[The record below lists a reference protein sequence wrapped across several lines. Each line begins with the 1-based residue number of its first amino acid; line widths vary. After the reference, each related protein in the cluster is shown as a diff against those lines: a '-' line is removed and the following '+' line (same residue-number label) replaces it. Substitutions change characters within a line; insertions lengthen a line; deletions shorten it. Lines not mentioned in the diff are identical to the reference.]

1 MRALRIASL
10 IAVPLL
16 LAALAIGFFLF
27 ERQGGFAPYRVPKD
41 SGRVVANDA
50 QTLQRGE
57 YLARIGDC
65 AACHTASGGAPW
77 AGGRGF
83 ATGYGMIYSSNL
95 SSDRE
100 HGIGAWSV
108 DEFAHA
114 MRHGVS
120 RRGPLYPVFPY
131 EHFATLDEADIDAL
145 YAYLR
150 SLPASANV
158 PPANRLDF
166 PASSRSALVLWRMLH
181 YRPQAQS
188 PAAAREDRG
197 RYLVDGLGHC
207 AMCHSTREANGALA
221 VDGYLAG
228 GRIPGSG
235 WYAPPLDAKQLQ
247 RYSVEQLAGYL
258 RAGASDHGAAYGPM
272 AEVTYRSLQFLNEED
287 AVAMAR
293 YLKNVPRRP
302 ARKTEFTL
310 LPDPPRQQVVAGNGA
325 EIYRQACADC
335 HGKDGEG
342 KVGQYPALRDAVA
355 ATAPD
360 PINAVRMVLYG
371 GFAAA
376 TAHNPQPYS
385 MPPFVQQL
393 NPGEIAAVTNYVRE
407 TFGGQRSQLT
417 AADVEAMH
425 GIVLD

>member
-1 MRALRIASL
+1 MKALRIAGL
-10 IAVPLL
+10 IAVPFA
-16 LAALAIGFFLF
+16 LAALAVGFFLF
-27 ERQGGFAPYRVPKD
+27 EQQGGFAPYRIPRD
-41 SGRVVANDA
+41 SGRTVANDA
-50 QTLQRGE
+50 QTLERGE

-65 AACHTASGGAPW
+65 MACHTAQDGAAF

-95 SSDRE
+95 TPDRE
-100 HGIGAWSV
+100 HGIGAWSI

-131 EHFATLDEADIDAL
+131 EHFATLADADIDAI

-150 SLPASANV
+150 SLPANANA
-158 PPANRLDF
+158 PAANRLDF
-166 PASSRSALVLWRMLH
+166 PVNQRGALVLWRMLH

-188 PAAAREDRG
+188 PAATRGDRG

-221 VDGYLAG
+221 SDGYLAG

-247 RYSVEQLAGYL
+247 RYSVEQLAAYL
-258 RAGASDHGAAYGPM
+258 RSGAGDAGAAYGPM
-272 AEVTYRSLQFLNEED
+272 AEVVYRSLQALND
-287 AVAMAR
+287 ADAIAMAR
-293 YLKNVPRRP
+293 YLKRVPAHPKRN
-302 ARKTEFTL
+302 TEFTL
-310 LPDPPRQQVVAGNGA
+310 LPEPPRQTMMGNGA
-325 EIYRQACADC
+325 EIYQHACADC

-342 KVGQYPALRDAVA
+342 KSAQYPALRDAVA
-355 ATAPD
+355 TVAPD
-360 PINAVRMVLYG
+360 PINAVRIVLYG
-371 GFAAA
+371 GFPAS
-376 TAHNPQPYS
+376 TAHNPLPYS
-385 MPPFVQQL
+385 MPPFVQQMSSAD
-393 NPGEIAAVTNYVRE
+393 IAAVINFVRE
-407 TFGGQRSQLT
+407 TFGGQPSQLT
-417 AADVEAMH
+417 SADVEALH

>member
-1 MRALRIASL
+1 MKAWRIAGL
-10 IAVPLL
+10 AAVPFV

-27 ERQGGFAPYRVPKD
+27 ERQGGLAPYRIPHA

-50 QTLQRGE
+50 QTLARGE

-65 AACHTASGGAPW
+65 AACHTAPGGAPF

-95 SSDRE
+95 TSDRE
-100 HGIGAWSV
+100 HGIGAWSI

-131 EHFATLDEADIDAL
+131 EHFATLADADIEAIF
-145 YAYLR
+145 AWLR

-158 PPANRLDF
+158 PPANHLDF
-166 PASSRSALVLWRMLH
+166 PAGWRPALVLWRMLH
-181 YRPQAQS
+181 YRPVPSA
-188 PAAAREDRG
+188 PANEDRG

-221 VDGYLAG
+221 ADGYLAG
-228 GRIPGSG
+228 GRIPVSG
-235 WYAPPLDAKQLQ
+235 WYAPPLDAKRLQ
-247 RYSVEQLAGYL
+247 RYSIEQLADYL
-258 RAGASDHGAAYGPM
+258 RSGAGDYGAAYGPM
-272 AEVTYRSLQFLNEED
+272 AEVVYRSLQFLDEED

-293 YLKNVPRRP
+293 YLKSVPARP
-302 ARKTEFTL
+302 ARKAAFTL
-310 LPDPPRQQVVAGNGA
+310 LPEPPREPVAGNGA
-325 EIYRQACADC
+325 EIYWRHCGDC
-335 HGKDGEG
+335 HVDDGEG
-342 KVGQYPALRDAVA
+342 KSGQFPALRDAVA
-355 ATAPD
+355 ASAPD
-360 PINAVRMVLYG
+360 PIDAVRMVLYG

-376 TAHNPQPYS
+376 TARNPQPYS
-385 MPPFVQQL
+385 MPPFVQTL
-393 NPGEIAAVTNYVRE
+393 SAAEIAAVTHYVRE

>member
-1 MRALRIASL
+1 MKMLRIGCL
-10 IAVPLL
+10 IAIPFL
-16 LAALAIGFFLF
+16 LAAFAIGFFLF
-27 ERQGGFAPYRVPKD
+27 ERQGGLAPYRIPKD
-41 SGRVVANDA
+41 SGRVVAADA
-50 QTLQRGE
+50 DTLARGE

-65 AACHTASGGAPW
+65 MACHTAPGGAAY

-95 SSDRE
+95 TSDRT
-100 HGIGAWSV
+100 HGIGAWSI

-114 MRHGVS
+114 LRHGVS
-120 RRGPLYPVFPY
+120 RSGPLYPVFPY
-131 EHFATLDEADIDAL
+131 EHFATLSDADIDAL

-150 SLPASANV
+150 SLPANANV

-166 PASSRSALVLWRMLH
+166 PANRRGALVLWRMLH
-181 YRPQAQS
+181 YRPAP
-188 PAAAREDRG
+188 PAPAGADRG

-207 AMCHSTREANGALA
+207 AMCHSTRESNGALA
-221 VDGYLAG
+221 AGGYLAG

-258 RAGASDHGAAYGPM
+258 RSGASDHGAAYGPM
-272 AEVTYRSLQFLNEED
+272 AEVAYRSLQFLHED
-287 AVAMAR
+287 DALAMAR
-293 YLKNVPRRP
+293 YLKDVPAHPRRDG
-302 ARKTEFTL
+302 EFTL
-310 LPDPPRQQVVAGNGA
+310 LPEPPRQAVLGNGA
-325 EIYRQACADC
+325 DIYKHACADC
-335 HGKDGEG
+335 HGRDGEG
-342 KVGQYPALRDAVA
+342 KNGQYPALRDAVA

-371 GFAAA
+371 GFPA
-376 TAHNPQPYS
+376 TTTGNPLPHS

-393 NPGEIAAVTNYVRE
+393 SSAEIAAVTNYVRE
-407 TFGGQRSQLT
+407 TFGSQRSQLT

>member
-1 MRALRIASL
+1 
-10 IAVPLL
+10 
-16 LAALAIGFFLF
+16 
-27 ERQGGFAPYRVPKD
+27 
-41 SGRVVANDA
+41 
-50 QTLQRGE
+50 
-57 YLARIGDC
+57 
-65 AACHTASGGAPW
+65 
-77 AGGRGF
+77 
-83 ATGYGMIYSSNL
+83 
-95 SSDRE
+95 
-100 HGIGAWSV
+100 
-108 DEFAHA
+108 
-114 MRHGVS
+114 
-120 RRGPLYPVFPY
+120 
-131 EHFATLDEADIDAL
+131 
-145 YAYLR
+145 
-150 SLPASANV
+150 
-158 PPANRLDF
+158 
-166 PASSRSALVLWRMLH
+166 
-181 YRPQAQS
+181 
-188 PAAAREDRG
+188 
-197 RYLVDGLGHC
+197 
-207 AMCHSTREANGALA
+207 
-221 VDGYLAG
+221 
-228 GRIPGSG
+228 
-235 WYAPPLDAKQLQ
+235 
-247 RYSVEQLAGYL
+247 
-258 RAGASDHGAAYGPM
+258 
-272 AEVTYRSLQFLNEED
+272 
-287 AVAMAR
+287 MAR

-302 ARKTEFTL
+302 ARTEFTL

>member
-1 MRALRIASL
+1 MLRIASL
-10 IAVPLL
+10 IAVPFV

-27 ERQGGFAPYRVPKD
+27 ERQGGFAPYRVPQD

-65 AACHTASGGAPW
+65 AACHTAQGSAMY

-95 SSDRE
+95 TPDRE
-100 HGIGAWSV
+100 HGIGAWSA

-131 EHFATLDEADIDAL
+131 EHFATLADADIDAIF
-145 YAYLR
+145 AYLR
-150 SLPASANV
+150 SLPPSANV

-166 PASSRSALVLWRMLH
+166 PASRRSALVLWRMLH
-181 YRPQAQS
+181 YRPEAQA
-188 PAAAREDRG
+188 PAAGNPDRG

-207 AMCHSTREANGALA
+207 AMCHSEREDSGALA
-221 VDGYLAG
+221 DNGYLAG

-247 RYSVEQLAGYL
+247 RYSIEQLTDYL
-258 RAGASDHGAAYGPM
+258 RSGASDHGAAYGPM
-272 AEVTYRSLQFLNEED
+272 AEVVYRSLQALSDDD
-287 AVAMAR
+287 ALAMAR
-293 YLKNVPRRP
+293 YLKSVP
-302 ARKTEFTL
+302 ARPKRNREFTL
-310 LPDPPRQQVVAGNGA
+310 LPEGPVRIATPGNGA
-325 EIYRQACADC
+325 EIYQHQCADC

-342 KVGQYPALRDAVA
+342 KSGQYPALRDAVA

-371 GFAAA
+371 GFPAA
-376 TAHNPQPYS
+376 TTRNPLPHS

-393 NPGEIAAVTNYVRE
+393 SPGEIAAVTNHVRE

>member
-1 MRALRIASL
+1 VKALRIAA
-10 IAVPLL
+10 IVAVPFL

-27 ERQGGFAPYRVPKD
+27 EQQGGLAPYRIPKD
-41 SGRVVANDA
+41 SSRVVAADA
-50 QTLQRGE
+50 ETLKRGE

-65 AACHTASGGAPW
+65 QACHTAPSGTPF

-83 ATGYGMIYSSNL
+83 ASGYGMIYSSNL
-95 SSDRE
+95 TPDRE

-131 EHFATLDEADIDAL
+131 EHFATLADADIDAI
-145 YAYLR
+145 YIYLR

-166 PASSRSALVLWRMLH
+166 PASWRSALVLWRMLH
-181 YRPQAQS
+181 YRPEPA
-188 PAAAREDRG
+188 PAANDDRG

-207 AMCHSTREANGALA
+207 AMCHSTREPSGALA
-221 VDGYLAG
+221 TGGYLAG

-235 WYAPPLDAKQLQ
+235 WYAPPLDAKQLR

-258 RAGASDHGAAYGPM
+258 RSGASDAGAAYGPM
-272 AEVTYRSLQFLNEED
+272 AEVVYRSLQALSED
-287 AVAMAR
+287 DALAMAS
-293 YLKNVPRRP
+293 YLKKVPARPRRD
-302 ARKTEFTL
+302 TEFTL
-310 LPDPPRQQVVAGNGA
+310 LPEAPRQTVMGNGA
-325 EIYRQACADC
+325 DIYKHHCADC
-335 HGKDGEG
+335 HGNDGEG
-342 KVGQYPALRDAVA
+342 KNGQYPALRDAVA
-355 ATAPD
+355 TVAPD

-371 GFAAA
+371 GFPAAM
-376 TAHNPQPYS
+376 AHNPQPYS

-393 NPGEIAAVTNYVRE
+393 SPAEIAAVTNYVRE
-407 TFGGQRSQLT
+407 TFGGQRSYLT
-417 AADVEAMH
+417 PADVEAMH

>member
-1 MRALRIASL
+1 MKALRIAAI
-10 IAVPLL
+10 IAIPFV

-27 ERQGGFAPYRVPKD
+27 ERQGGFAPYRVPD
-41 SGRVVANDA
+41 DNGRSVASDTA
-50 QTLQRGE
+50 TLQRGE

-65 AACHTASGGAPW
+65 AACHTAPGGAAY

-83 ATGYGMIYSSNL
+83 ATGWGMIYSSNL
-95 SSDRE
+95 SSDAQ
-100 HGIGAWSV
+100 HGIGAWSRA
-108 DEFAHA
+108 EFAHA

-131 EHFATLDEADIDAL
+131 EHFATLADADIDAIF
-145 YAYLR
+145 AWLR
-150 SLPASANV
+150 RVPANANV
-158 PPANRLDF
+158 PPPNRLDF
-166 PASSRSALVLWRMLH
+166 PASRRSALVLWRMLY
-181 YRPQAQS
+181 YRPEAQA
-188 PAAAREDRG
+188 PAAASEDRG

-207 AMCHSTREANGALA
+207 AMCHSTREAGGALA

-247 RYSVEQLAGYL
+247 RYSVEQLATYL
-258 RAGASDHGAAYGPM
+258 RSGASDHGAAYGPM
-272 AEVTYRSLQFLNEED
+272 AEVVYRSLQALTGDD
-287 AVAMAR
+287 ALAMAR
-293 YLKNVPRRP
+293 YLKSVPARPRRDAP
-302 ARKTEFTL
+302 FTL
-310 LPDPPRQQVVAGNGA
+310 LPEPAQRSIAASGA
-325 EIYRQACADC
+325 EVYKRNCADC

-342 KVGQYPALRDAVA
+342 KSGEYPALRDAVA
-355 ATAPD
+355 TTAPD

-371 GFAAA
+371 GFPAA
-376 TAHNPQPYS
+376 TAGNPLPHS

-393 NPGEIAAVTNYVRE
+393 GPAEIAAVTNYVRE
-407 TFGGQRSQLT
+407 NFGGQRSYLT

>member
-1 MRALRIASL
+1 MKTLRIVGV
-10 IAVPLL
+10 IAIPFV

-27 ERQGGFAPYRVPKD
+27 ERQGGFAPYRIPQD
-41 SGRVVANDA
+41 SGRVVASDA
-50 QTLQRGE
+50 DTLKRGE

-65 AACHTASGGAPW
+65 AACHTAPGGAPF

-95 SSDRE
+95 TPDRE
-100 HGIGAWSV
+100 HGIGAWSI

-131 EHFATLDEADIDAL
+131 EHFATLTEADIDAI

-150 SLPASANV
+150 SQPANANV

-181 YRPQAQS
+181 YRPAPQA
-188 PAAAREDRG
+188 PTNEDRG

-207 AMCHSTREANGALA
+207 AMCHSEREPSGALA
-221 VDGYLAG
+221 AGGYLAG

-247 RYSVEQLAGYL
+247 RYSIDQLADYL
-258 RAGASDHGAAYGPM
+258 RSGSSDHGAAYGPM
-272 AEVTYRSLQFLNEED
+272 AEIVYRSLQSLTAED
-287 AVAMAR
+287 AAAMAR
-293 YLKNVPRRP
+293 YLKSVSARP
-302 ARKTEFTL
+302 KRDAAFTL
-310 LPDPPRQQVVAGNGA
+310 LPEPQRQTFAGNGA
-325 EIYRQACADC
+325 GIYKRHCADC
-335 HGKDGEG
+335 HGNDGEG
-342 KVGQYPALRDAVA
+342 KSGRYPALRDAVA
-355 ATAPD
+355 TTAPE

-371 GFAAA
+371 GFPA
-376 TAHNPQPYS
+376 TTERNPQPYS

-393 NPGEIAAVTNYVRE
+393 SPAEIAAVTNYVRE
-407 TFGGQRSQLT
+407 TFGGQRSLLT
-417 AADVEAMH
+417 SADIEAMH

>member
-1 MRALRIASL
+1 VKALRIVGL
-10 IAVPLL
+10 VAVPFL

-27 ERQGGFAPYRVPKD
+27 QRQGGFAPYRIPAD

-50 QTLQRGE
+50 ETLRRGE

-65 AACHTASGGAPW
+65 AACHTAPGGAAY

-83 ATGYGMIYSSNL
+83 ASGYGMIYSSNL
-95 SSDRE
+95 TSDRE

-131 EHFATLDEADIDAL
+131 EHFATLADADIDAL

-158 PPANRLDF
+158 PSANRLDF
-166 PASSRSALVLWRMLH
+166 PASWRSALVLWRMLH
-181 YRPQAQS
+181 YRPAPR
-188 PAAAREDRG
+188 PAADADRG

-207 AMCHSTREANGALA
+207 AMCHSAREASGALA
-221 VDGYLAG
+221 ADGYLAG

-247 RYSVEQLAGYL
+247 RYSPEQLAAYL
-258 RAGASDHGAAYGPM
+258 RTGTGDHGAAYGPM
-272 AEVTYRSLQFLNEED
+272 AEIAYRSLQFLSAED
-287 AVAMAR
+287 AAAMAR
-293 YLKNVPRRP
+293 YLKSVPARPRR
-302 ARKTEFTL
+302 KGDFTL
-310 LPDPPRQQVVAGNGA
+310 LPESPRQTVVGNGA
-325 EIYRQACADC
+325 EIYAHACADC

-342 KVGQYPALRDAVA
+342 KAGQYPALRDAVA
-355 ATAPD
+355 TTAPD
-360 PINAVRMVLYG
+360 PINAVRMILYG
-371 GFAAA
+371 GFAAS
-376 TAHNPQPYS
+376 TAGNPLPHS

-393 NPGEIAAVTNYVRE
+393 GPAEIAAVTNYVRE
-407 TFGGQRSQLT
+407 TFGGQPSQLT
-417 AADVEAMH
+417 RADVEAMH

>member
-1 MRALRIASL
+1 MKGLRIAGL
-10 IAVPLL
+10 IAVPFL
-16 LAALAIGFFLF
+16 LAVFAIGFFLF
-27 ERQGGFAPYRVPKD
+27 ERQGGFAPYRIPGD
-41 SGRVVANDA
+41 SGRVVPADA
-50 QTLQRGE
+50 ETLERGE

-65 AACHTASGGAPW
+65 MACHTAQGGAPF

-95 SSDRE
+95 TPDRE
-100 HGIGAWSV
+100 HGIGAWSI

-131 EHFATLDEADIDAL
+131 EHFATLADADIDAL
-145 YAYLR
+145 FAYLR
-150 SLPASANV
+150 SVPANANV
-158 PPANRLDF
+158 PPPNRLDF
-166 PASSRSALVLWRMLH
+166 PADRRSALVLWRMLH
-181 YRPQAQS
+181 YRPEAQA
-188 PAAAREDRG
+188 PAAASEDRG

-207 AMCHSTREANGALA
+207 AMCHSAREPSGALA
-221 VDGYLAG
+221 ADGYLAG

-247 RYSVEQLAGYL
+247 RYPVEQLADYL
-258 RAGASDHGAAYGPM
+258 RSGASDAGAAYGPM
-272 AEVTYRSLQFLNEED
+272 AEVVYRSLQALSADD
-287 AVAMAR
+287 ALAMAR
-293 YLKNVPRRP
+293 YLKGVPAHP
-302 ARKTEFTL
+302 QRKTEFTL
-310 LPDPPRQQVVAGNGA
+310 LPEPPHQVAAGNGA
-325 EIYRQACADC
+325 EIYKRACADC

-342 KVGQYPALRDAVA
+342 KAGQYPALRDAVA
-355 ATAPD
+355 TTAPD

-371 GFAAA
+371 GFPAA
-376 TAHNPQPYS
+376 TAHNPLPYS

-393 NPGEIAAVTNYVRE
+393 SPAEIAAVTNYVRE

-417 AADVEAMH
+417 SADVEAMH